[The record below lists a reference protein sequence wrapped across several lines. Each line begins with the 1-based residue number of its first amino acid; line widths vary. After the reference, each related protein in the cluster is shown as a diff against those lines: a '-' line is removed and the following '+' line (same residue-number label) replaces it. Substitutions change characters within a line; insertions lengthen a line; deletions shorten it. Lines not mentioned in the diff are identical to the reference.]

1 MQWGSFSV
9 TNNPNPTWGDDYTPA
24 QQTVAEWGNSAWTP
38 YGTFTE
44 IIEYP
49 QWSDEQEQYW
59 TYLTKDQV
67 EPMVDENAFTT
78 GLSSFFN
85 WQNFL
90 IPYYQELSVELGVY
104 ETAWGMDSTAMD
116 TFVDNLRGMVE
127 SRFFT
132 DGFATISVEDMMNG
146 FTNPYADI
154 VGKGNYTLGDYYAI
168 FNYTTPIRNSVESGP
183 MNNVNYGMLTG
194 SNGVDEIGQIRIINE
209 EAFANKV
216 VQMYNSTAYLNITQ
230 SDPKLPFDQQ
240 GLADVT
246 GGMQFPPLMDS
257 SSQLRVFDPRTVKIA
272 TYRHE
277 NSMTLGND
285 EQLNVEKFV
294 GTSFGDDISFGFNLP
309 LYEKPY
315 GCYQCNLNADEQ
327 RKIYVNGDEWTE
339 ATEDS
344 DNYMIVQPDS
354 GYTYEI
360 SKNSSIYMIVGG
372 NQTFAP
378 YHAKPTPFPSLDP
391 IYGLAIPL
399 YDYSS
404 LLRANQDTYK
414 EKFEYIAD
422 AQNTMR
428 ATVIAMSVFA
438 AFFLLLGIV
447 TITIYKMGDPK
458 RKNSQDENLVN
469 SQDLID

>member
-1 MQWGSFSV
+1 
-9 TNNPNPTWGDDYTPA
+9 
-24 QQTVAEWGNSAWTP
+24 
-38 YGTFTE
+38 
-44 IIEYP
+44 
-49 QWSDEQEQYW
+49 
-59 TYLTKDQV
+59 
-67 EPMVDENAFTT
+67 MVDENAFTT

-277 NSMTLGND
+277 N
-285 EQLNVEKFV
+285 
-294 GTSFGDDISFGFNLP
+294 
-309 LYEKPY
+309 
-315 GCYQCNLNADEQ
+315 
-327 RKIYVNGDEWTE
+327 
-339 ATEDS
+339 
-344 DNYMIVQPDS
+344 
-354 GYTYEI
+354 
-360 SKNSSIYMIVGG
+360 
-372 NQTFAP
+372 
-378 YHAKPTPFPSLDP
+378 
-391 IYGLAIPL
+391 
-399 YDYSS
+399 
-404 LLRANQDTYK
+404 
-414 EKFEYIAD
+414 
-422 AQNTMR
+422 
-428 ATVIAMSVFA
+428 
-438 AFFLLLGIV
+438 
-447 TITIYKMGDPK
+447 
-458 RKNSQDENLVN
+458 
-469 SQDLID
+469 